1 MRLKVL
7 LLPLFFI
14 TIPLWAVT
22 TFTLNEQIELEIE
35 YSPLLR
41 LQLQADV
48 SQPGNTL
55 RFELFIDADKNG
67 KIEPDIDA
75 DFSALM
81 GKLRV
86 TDGGKDV
93 DDFEFDDTWLSDQ
106 DGVADGQITALLP
119 EEVPPIT
126 YPTIIRATDQD
137 GTTAEARLTLVLPEK
152 DQAVVGKVEDETN
165 QPVSGVI
172 VFGFGG
178 LTDLGFPELDFPEL
192 EIEPIPYI
200 TTTDTSGRYRLPV
213 NVGLVMISVFPS
225 VGYYLPGEV
234 SLDLFGLLPST
245 QQIKIAAGEEKSGID
260 YVLKKDSTPP
270 VIDHQPNLDSVTIGN
285 PIRIVARITDTE
297 SGIFPPVLDTEPKVY
312 FRPAGSQEPFR
323 TRYMEPSF
331 DFDTPFEDFEPGA
344 IEEIPE
350 PELGN
355 AEKVEAKDLPPIAP
369 VGGGGEAKPAPWLA
383 AMRQIAS
390 QIELPPVNLDL
401 FKPEEFVAV
410 LDGTGVTTDGVEY
423 YIWAS
428 DNAGNRA
435 THPASAPQS
444 LHKVL
449 VKPSELQIRGQLTPA
464 SSQVIPKAN
473 IFASLDRS
481 DDQNDF
487 EGSEAVTE
495 SKADGTYLL
504 HLPVA
509 GLWRIF
515 VEPESPFYVL
525 QPDSVTVE
533 VPDKSGQKV
542 IDSIDFILE
551 TDTELPKIVH
561 DPETQVKGEFIG
573 DNTVIRAKVTDN
585 VKGYVHAYLEFPS
598 DQRGRIWA
606 DSFPDGKMWTFTVP
620 GHLML
625 ETFTYQIH
633 AVDAV
638 GNQAESKPHTVTL
651 KPPPY
656 LVVGQV
662 TDTTG
667 QPIPGVAIELQPES
681 ADRFDDQPVP
691 PAMDLLLGVDEIGD
705 LGINVLTAGKAKP
718 AIVAGDLEDKFELVD
733 LEDPL
738 ENLEMEDLDFIA
750 PYLPMFR
757 RAVSD
762 EQGKFQIYVSLGAW
776 HVNVRTQKGQALM
789 TKIAPL
795 VVEAEGEYP
804 LDIVLIEDTEKPV
817 IVHQA
822 EKSYNFD
829 YQMILEATV
838 TDNLQLAG
846 VYLRIFYRL
855 DREMIVDSIGVEEEP
870 ELMDRGD
877 DAHLVGPL
885 EVEAKEDLFF
895 NLDDLV
901 ADADFE
907 DVELGLEF
915 VAEELDDQRRFRQ
928 QDEVDI
934 PLSGIGFGGG
944 VDLESELELWR
955 LDGYFDQIPMSS
967 IDGQTYRIDLSMYL
981 PPLSDQVNQ
990 VQYIIE
996 AIDTAGNISRSPA
1009 DAPETTHIVSVEVN
1023 QWILGQVV
1031 DPSGNPLPYFPV
1043 FLRMEDKERRISTQT
1058 DQQGQY
1064 RLPAPVGGGQVEV
1077 GFAFDADGSHLRQV
1091 EVKEGQSLEQVNFTI
1106 KIPVPTLDGGAWETD
1121 DQLAE
1126 ASEKA
1131 ALPPI
1136 EIEEVDVVVDGAIN
1150 IFDLVLVA
1158 KYFGQSADETED
1170 TDALE
1175 ELVSADVNM
1184 DGQIDIFDLTAVASR
1199 FGESLDL
1206 NENELAKLETNAA
1219 PQKQK
1224 YERIPPQVL
1233 FSPDVGIRPVIVS
1246 RHQNQIDIALE
1257 FENNISAKGIQFDLS
1272 LRSPSVRLLS
1282 VQKGNCL
1289 STNSFWHLPVAENNC
1304 QRIAGV
1310 ALPVVAEADFRSP
1323 GRQVVLLSI
1332 DVERASYQDR
1342 TQLLISD
1349 LHLVTTPGD
1358 SAVYRDLLVI
1368 DLDLESIVQP
1378 QQTELWQNYPN
1389 PFNPETWIPFQISE
1403 ESVVNIHIY
1412 TAAGEW
1418 IRTVDLG
1425 LKTAGIY
1432 ATPSRAA
1439 YWNGKNAMG
1448 ETVASG
1454 IYYYA
1459 IDTGTFHQAKQMVIL
1474 K

>member
-7 LLPLFFI
+7 LLPLFFV
-14 TIPLWAVT
+14 TISPWAVT
-22 TFTLNEQIELEIE
+22 TFTLNEQTELEIE

-55 RFELFIDADKNG
+55 RFELFIDANKNG
-67 KIEPDIDA
+67 NIEPDIDA

-106 DGVADGQITALLP
+106 DGVVDGQILALLP
-119 EEVPPIT
+119 EETPPIT
-126 YPTIIRATDQD
+126 HPAIIRATDQD
-137 GTTAEARLTLVLPEK
+137 GSTAEVRLTLVLPKK
-152 DQAVVGKVEDETN
+152 DQAVVGKVEDEAN

-225 VGYYLPGEV
+225 VGYYLPGKV
-234 SLDLFGLLPST
+234 SLDPFGFLSST
-245 QQIKIAAGEEKSGID
+245 QQIKVTAGEEKTGID
-260 YVLKKDSTPP
+260 YVLKKDSMPP
-270 VIDHQPNLDSVTIGN
+270 VIDHRPNIAPVTIGN

-323 TRYMEPSF
+323 IRYMEPFF
-331 DFDTPFEDFEPGA
+331 DFDLPFEDFEPEVT
-344 IEEIPE
+344 EEINE

-355 AEKVEAKDLPPIAP
+355 AEKFEAKKRPPVAP
-369 VGGGGEAKPAPWLA
+369 IGGGGEAKPAPWLA
-383 AMRQIAS
+383 AMRQISA
-390 QIELPPVNLDL
+390 QMELPPVNLNR

-410 LDGTGVTTDGVEY
+410 LNGADVTIDGVEY
-423 YIWAS
+423 HIWAS
-428 DNAGNRA
+428 DNAGNWA
-435 THPASAPQS
+435 THPVSAPRS

-449 VKPSELQIRGQLTPA
+449 VKPSELQIQGQLKPF
-464 SSQVIPKAN
+464 SGQVIPKAN

-481 DDQNDF
+481 DDRQDF
-487 EGSEAVTE
+487 ERSEAVTE

-515 VEPESPFYVL
+515 VELESPFYVL
-525 QPDSVTVE
+525 QPDSVMVE

-561 DPETQVKGEFIG
+561 DPKTQVEGQFIG
-573 DNTVIRAKVTDN
+573 DNTVIRAEITDN

-606 DSFPDGKMWTFTVP
+606 DSFPDGQMWTFTVP

-633 AVDAV
+633 AVDTV
-638 GNQAESKPHTVTL
+638 GNLAESKPHTVTL

-656 LVVGQV
+656 RVVGRV

-667 QPIPGVAIELQPES
+667 QPIPDVAIELQPES
-681 ADRFDDQPVP
+681 ADRFDVQPGP
-691 PAMDLLLGVDEIGD
+691 PAMDLPPDGV
-705 LGINVLTAGKAKP
+705 
-718 AIVAGDLEDKFELVD
+718 EL
-733 LEDPL
+733 
-738 ENLEMEDLDFIA
+738 EDLDFIA

-757 RAVSD
+757 QAVSD
-762 EQGKFQIYVSLGAW
+762 EQGKFQIYVSSGTW

-789 TKIAPL
+789 KKIAPL

-829 YQMILEATV
+829 HQMILEATV

-846 VYLRIFYRL
+846 VYLRIFYSGT
-855 DREMIVDSIGVEEEP
+855 EKMIVDSIGVEEEP
-870 ELMDRGD
+870 ESMDHGD
-877 DAHLVGPL
+877 DARLVGPL
-885 EVEAKEDLFF
+885 EVEAKDDPFF
-895 NLDDLV
+895 NLDDLA

-907 DVELGLEF
+907 EVELGLEF
-915 VAEELDDQRRFRQ
+915 AAEKLDDQRQFRQ

-934 PLSGIGFGGG
+934 PLSGIGIGGE

-955 LDGYFDQIPMSS
+955 PDGYFDQIPMSS
-967 IDGQTYRIDLSMYL
+967 ADGQIYRIDLSMYL
-981 PPLSDQVNQ
+981 PPLNAQVNQ

-1009 DAPETTHIVSVEVN
+1009 EAPETIHIVSVEVN
-1023 QWILGQVV
+1023 QWIFGQVV
-1031 DPSGNPLPYFPV
+1031 DPSGNPLLYFPV
-1043 FLRMEDKERRISTQT
+1043 FLQMEDKEHRISTHT
-1058 DQQGQY
+1058 EQQGQY
-1064 RLPAPVGGGQVEV
+1064 RLPAPVGTGQVEV
-1077 GFAFDADGSHLRQV
+1077 GFGFDADDSHLRQV
-1091 EVKEGQSLEQVNFTI
+1091 EVKEGQSLQQVNFTI
-1106 KIPVPTLDGGAWETD
+1106 KIPVPTFDGGAWETD

-1126 ASEKA
+1126 ASEKS

-1136 EIEEVDVVVDGAIN
+1136 EIEVVDVVMDGAIN

-1158 KYFGQSADETED
+1158 KYFGQSVDETED
-1170 TDALE
+1170 IDALE
-1175 ELVSADVNM
+1175 ELASADVNM
-1184 DGQIDIFDLTAVASR
+1184 DGQIDIFDLTAVATR
-1199 FGESLDL
+1199 FGESLEP
-1206 NENELAKLETNAA
+1206 NEGELAKLDPNAA
-1219 PQKQK
+1219 PQKQR
-1224 YERIPPQVL
+1224 YERIPSQVL
-1233 FSPDVGIRPVIVS
+1233 LSPDVGLRPVIVS

-1257 FENNISAKGIQFDLS
+1257 LENNVPAKGIQFDLS

-1282 VQKGNCL
+1282 AQKGNCL
-1289 STNSFWHLPVAENNC
+1289 STNSFWHLSVAENNR

-1310 ALPVVAEADFRSP
+1310 ALPVVAEADFRSY

-1332 DVERASYQDR
+1332 DVERSSYQDR
-1342 TQLLISD
+1342 TQLLISG

-1358 SAVYRDLLVI
+1358 SVVYRDLLTI
-1368 DLDLESIVQP
+1368 DLDLEAIIQP

-1389 PFNPETWIPFQISE
+1389 PFNPETWMPFQISE

-1412 TAAGEW
+1412 TATGEW
-1418 IRTVDLG
+1418 VRTVGLG

-1432 ATPSRAA
+1432 ANPSRAA
-1439 YWNGKNAMG
+1439 YWNGKNTMG
-1448 ETVASG
+1448 ETVTSG

-1459 IDTGTFHQAKQMVIL
+1459 IDTGTFHQAKRMVIL